1 MWVGPLS
8 LGRAG
13 AAIPI
18 AVSDVPADHHCR
30 DSKVAAA
37 AHSGPA
43 MEPDSLP
50 LLVLGAAVTVA
61 DEVDL
66 SDAVSERLQAKIQ
79 EMVDLKVC
87 ACVCGG
93 GLDRERGWSASSWGG
108 ARAGGR

>member
-1 MWVGPLS
+1 
-8 LGRAG
+8 
-13 AAIPI
+13 
-18 AVSDVPADHHCR
+18 
-30 DSKVAAA
+30 
-37 AHSGPA
+37 

-108 ARAGGR
+108 HEGRREIVKSRGRGGGGRWEDEKGNA